1 MDKTFILTQLKYFY
15 AKNMRMPTYGEMC
28 KLLGYRSK
36 GAVRYAVQ
44 KLIQEG
50 ILEKDQTGKLIPKK
64 LFAIPHL
71 GIIRAGYPSPAYVQQ
86 ESIDF
91 YDLLLTHL
99 QDTFSLTV
107 HGDSMEGALI
117 GDGDIVVVKKG
128 KEVKVGDIVAACV
141 DGEWTVKY
149 FDNLN
154 GQFCLSPANSAYPV
168 IYPKTSFEI
177 GGVVV
182 NVIRK
187 YY

>member
-1 MDKTFILTQLKYFY
+1 MDKRFILTQLKSFY
-15 AKNMRMPTYGEMC
+15 AKNRRMPTYGEMC

-44 KLIQEG
+44 KLILEG
-50 ILEKDQTGKLIPKK
+50 ILEKDGAGKLIPKT
-64 LFAIPHL
+64 LFAIPHM
-71 GIIRAGYPSPAYVQQ
+71 GVIKAGYPSPAYVQE
-86 ESIDF
+86 ESLDF
-91 YDLLLTHL
+91 YDLLLAHV

-107 HGDSMEGALI
+107 HGDSMEGAMI
-117 GDGDIVVVKKG
+117 GDGDIVVVEKG
-128 KEVKVGDIVAACV
+128 REARAGDIVAACV

-149 FDNLN
+149 LDRLN
-154 GQFCLSPANSAYPV
+154 GQVCLSPANSAYPV

-182 NVIRK
+182 SVIRK